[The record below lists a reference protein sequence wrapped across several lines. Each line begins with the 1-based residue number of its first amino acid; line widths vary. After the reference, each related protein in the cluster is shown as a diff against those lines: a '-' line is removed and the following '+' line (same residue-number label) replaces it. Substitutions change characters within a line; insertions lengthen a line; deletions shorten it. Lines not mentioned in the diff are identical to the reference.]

1 MAARVLVVS
10 DLWLPFPGGAER
22 LIFNLARD
30 LQRRGAD
37 VYALTGYGPALR
49 FDGPPLL
56 VRAIGVRDQHA
67 DGALVLADAIAQVR
81 PDVLL
86 VHHFYAY
93 EFEAELV
100 ATGLP
105 MVQVVLNNR
114 RIPEAA
120 LAVFISRYVRDQLD
134 HQPGD
139 LLITPPA
146 YPEDVVADSHRDGIG
161 FVKPIEHKGVALVYQ
176 LAEAMP
182 ERRFVVLRGEWQNIE
197 LLRDDLPNVAYMEP
211 VLHMATFYGECRL
224 LLVPSVSEDAGTVA
238 QEATLNG
245 LPCLASDV
253 GGLRETAAG
262 GVLLPPDDL
271 GAWVAAITELDD
283 PARYAEVAARQ
294 AAAYAAA
301 GHDTALAELAA
312 AIDWL
317 AQQ

>member
-1 MAARVLVVS
+1 MLVVS

-30 LQRRGAD
+30 LQRRGCD
-37 VYALTGYGPALR
+37 VYALTGYAPAMQY
-49 FDGPPLL
+49 DGPPLL

-67 DGALVLADAIAQVR
+67 DGAQVLADAIAQVQ

-100 ATGLP
+100 ATGIP
-105 MVQVVLNNR
+105 MVQVVLNTR
-114 RIPEAA
+114 RIPQAA
-120 LAVFISRYVRDQLD
+120 LGVFISGYVMGQLD
-134 HQPGD
+134 HQPHD

-146 YPEDVVADSHRDGIG
+146 YVEDVAADRHGDGIG
-161 FVKPIEHKGVALVYQ
+161 FVKPIVHKGVELVYQ

-197 LLRDDLPNVAYMEP
+197 LIRDDLPNVVYMQP
-211 VLHMATFYGECRL
+211 VGHMATFYAECRL
-224 LLVPSVSEDAGTVA
+224 LLMPSRSEDAGTVA

-262 GVLLPPDDL
+262 GLLLPPDDL
-271 GAWVAAITELDD
+271 AAWADAIRQMDD
-283 PARYAEVAARQ
+283 PEQYANVAARQ
-294 AAAYAAA
+294 LRHYSA
-301 GHDTALAELAA
+301 GWHGERLAQLHAWVERLAA
-312 AIDWL
+312 
-317 AQQ
+317 